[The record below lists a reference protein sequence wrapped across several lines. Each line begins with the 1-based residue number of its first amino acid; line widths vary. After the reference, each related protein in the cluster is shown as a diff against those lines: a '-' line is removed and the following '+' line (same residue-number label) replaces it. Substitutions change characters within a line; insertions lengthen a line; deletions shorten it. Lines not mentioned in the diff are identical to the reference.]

1 MKHNFTNSKRA
12 KEIVAMFFQLVKEGK
27 TNCEIEFAGKHT
39 WRIVLTDGSIR
50 YFDDNEPDIFN
61 TIMSIPINLYNV
73 FGTCSVCYAEDI
85 FLEAVRV
92 IEDYETKRQ
101 AA

>member
-12 KEIVAMFFQLVKEGK
+12 KEIVAMFFQLVKEGETK
-27 TNCEIEFAGKHT
+27 CEIEFAGKHK
-39 WRIVLTDGSIR
+39 WRILLSDNSIR
-50 YFDDNEPDIFN
+50 YFNNEEADTFN
-61 TIMSIPINLYNV
+61 IKVSIPVNLNNV
-73 FGTCSVCYAEDI
+73 FGTCPVCYAEDI

-92 IEDYETKRQ
+92 LEGFDNGRQ